1 VRIRAD
7 VNSQRWAEIRASFDA
22 LVELNSSDR
31 VSRLAKFAT
40 TDPELHR
47 ALESLLAADGSA
59 TAELASIDA
68 AVRPKVDLRAD
79 PLGLNGRTIG
89 RFHIKEALGSGGMGV
104 VYRADDTRLRRAVAL
119 KFLLPHYNLDD
130 SAKSRFLR
138 EAHAAATLDHPN
150 LCAVYDIGTTDDGWL
165 FLAMALYEG
174 ETLRAR
180 MTRDGAMS
188 VSEAVE
194 IARQIAEGLRA
205 AHTAGI
211 VHRDLKPGNVMLLP
225 DCTLRILDFGLA
237 RARDQTVTET
247 GSAFGTVSFMSPE
260 QILGEKVDGR
270 ADLWALGVV
279 MYEMLTARRPFDGA
293 EEVAIA
299 HSIIHDEPE
308 LPSTYRR
315 NVPAVLEG
323 VVLRLLQKDPAKR
336 HANAAE
342 LLHDLA
348 QTRTLSDGA
357 FGRLRK
363 RAHRAERA
371 MVRKLRPARTQLLF
385 GITGLAVVSAGYL
398 ALRPGRASLGGG
410 SPASAETNRSIA
422 VLPFANIGGDS
433 ANEPFSD
440 GIADE
445 LTTALGKVAQ
455 LNVMSRTS
463 AFRLKRQGLET
474 REIGRQLRV
483 QYVLEGSVRSTA
495 SRQRV
500 RAYLIDVA
508 SGKEVWSDDFE
519 NDALNR
525 DVFSVEDSITRSIVR
540 QLVPH
545 IPSAAIAASV
555 KHATENREARDLYL
569 QGRYFFEKRDSAS
582 FPKAQDYF
590 RRAIRIDPSYALA
603 YAGLADAYSHQSG
616 FGFALPAGNLPK
628 AKEYAARALA
638 LDSTLVE
645 VYNALAFIHL
655 FFDGDRVKTRQDL
668 ETALRLDDRNAAAHL
683 FRAWYF
689 VSVDSASAAI
699 AEGHLAADLD
709 PFSALNNTRLISFLV
724 LGGRYNE
731 ALVQARK
738 TFERDPNF
746 AGVGQELA
754 RVYVQLGRCDE
765 ALAVLQHTVDQPV
778 SLLRGVRGYTY
789 AKCNHRAQALAE
801 ADRLRRQTG
810 IATYAQYYPLAVI
823 EAGLGNKDQALA
835 DLEKASV
842 GGLILTLELEPAW
855 ESLHSDPRFIALARK
870 MGFAG

>member
-1 VRIRAD
+1 M
-7 VNSQRWAEIRASFDA
+7 NSQRWEEIQASFDA
-22 LVELNSSDR
+22 LVELNPSDR
-31 VSRLAKFAT
+31 AGRLAGFAT

-47 ALESLLAADGSA
+47 ALESLLNADAAA
-59 TAELASIDA
+59 TAELASIDSA
-68 AVRPKVDLRAD
+68 IRPRADHQAD

-89 RFHIKEALGSGGMGV
+89 HFRVREALGSGGMGV
-104 VYRADDTRLRRAVAL
+104 VYRADDTRLRRPVAL

-130 SAKSRFLR
+130 SAKARFLR

-150 LCAVYDIGTTDDGWL
+150 LCAVYDIGTSDDGWL

-188 VSEAVE
+188 ASEALE
-194 IARQIAEGLRA
+194 IARQIAEGLGA

-225 DCTLRILDFGLA
+225 DGTLRILDFGLA
-237 RARDQTVTET
+237 KARDQTVTDT
-247 GSAFGTVSFMSPE
+247 GGAFGTVSFMSPE
-260 QILGEKVDGR
+260 QIRGEKVDGR

-279 MYEMLTARRPFDGA
+279 MYEMLTGRRPFDGA

-299 HSIIHDEPE
+299 HSILHDEPE
-308 LPSTYRR
+308 LPSTHRR
-315 NVPAVLEG
+315 DISAGMEG
-323 VVLRLLQKDPAKR
+323 LLLRLLQKDPAKR
-336 HANAAE
+336 QANAAE

-348 QTRTLSDGA
+348 KTNTLSDGTL
-357 FGRLRK
+357 GRWRK
-363 RAHRAERA
+363 RGHRASRA
-371 MVRKLRPARTQLLF
+371 LTRTLRPARTQLLF
-385 GITGLAVVSAGYL
+385 GVTGLALLSAGYF
-398 ALRPGRASLGGG
+398 ALRPMRGSAGRG
-410 SPASAETNRSIA
+410 STASAETTRSIA
-422 VLPFANIGGDS
+422 VLPFANVGGDS
-433 ANEPFSD
+433 TNEPFSD

-445 LTTALGKVAQ
+445 LTTALGKVVQ

-463 AFRLKRQGLET
+463 AFILKRKGLEA

-483 QYVLEGSVRSTA
+483 QYVLEGSVGRST
-495 SRQRV
+495 SRRRV
-500 RAYLIDVA
+500 RADLIDVA
-508 SGKEVWSDDFE
+508 SGKEVWSNDFE
-519 NDALNR
+519 NDAMNG

-540 QLVPH
+540 QLLPH

-555 KHATENREARDLYL
+555 RHATENREARDLYL

-603 YAGLADAYSHQSG
+603 YAGLADAYAHQSG
-616 FGFALPAGNLPK
+616 FGFALPAGNLAK
-628 AKEYAARALA
+628 AKEYAAHALA

-645 VYNALAFIHL
+645 VHTALAFIAL
-655 FFDGDRVKTRQDL
+655 FFDGDRARTRQEL
-668 ETALRLDDRNAAAHL
+668 ETALRLDDRNAPAHL

-689 VSVDSASAAI
+689 VSTDSANAAI
-699 AEGHLAADLD
+699 AEGRRAVDLD

-724 LGGRYNE
+724 LGGRYDE

-746 AGVGQELA
+746 AGLRQELA
-754 RVYVQLGRCDE
+754 RVYTQLGRCAE
-765 ALAVLQHTVDQPV
+765 ALAVLEHTADQPV

-801 ADRLRRQTG
+801 ADRLRSQVSKRG
-810 IATYAQYYPLAVI
+810 FAQYYPLAVI
-823 EAGLGNKDQALA
+823 EAGLGHNDQAIA
-835 DLEKASV
+835 DLEKTSV
-842 GGLILTLELEPAW
+842 GGLILTLMLEPAW
-855 ESLHSDPRFIALARK
+855 VSLHSDPRFIALSRK